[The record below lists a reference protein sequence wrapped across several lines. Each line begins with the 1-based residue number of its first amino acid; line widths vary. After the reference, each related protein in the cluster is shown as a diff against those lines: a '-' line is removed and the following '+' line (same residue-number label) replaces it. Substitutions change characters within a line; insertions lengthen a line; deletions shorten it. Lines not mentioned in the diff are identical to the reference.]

1 MLIIRHLTGPLAG
14 KEQRIEAKTERV
26 TFGRDPNACDVV
38 FPPDATIVARRHF
51 ALQRKPSGEWTLDLF
66 GDPFVAVN
74 GEAGEIGETV
84 YSGAKIELGKH
95 GGPSFEVILEGQKL
109 EDALPVTQAQEA
121 VVGSRALA
129 GQARQA
135 ATGAR
140 RFAAIGLVVAILAAG
155 GVGAYY
161 YYGNNAE
168 QRFAEA
174 MKSLDEV
181 KVRVASDSIRR
192 EDRDLLAKAVYLVL
206 TKDATGA
213 EQGQGTAFAIG
224 PHLLG
229 TNAHVAAIQEELK
242 PDQKLYVRAPGPNGK
257 TYEVIAHKIHP
268 GYKPL
273 DTFLSEDPLFVETI
287 KTQYNQWG
295 LSRMSSGNGYDVALL
310 RIADKETLSP
320 VLPLATPEEAMKLAI
335 GDPLAYAGYPME
347 RISGSEMQPLGP
359 TPQVRMG
366 TVTAETDLFSLPA
379 EPDQRRLIHHDM
391 ALTGGASGS
400 PVISAN
406 GKVVALINSMNV
418 LAAVGGGR
426 MPSAALINYAQRVDL
441 LDDLISG
448 RADKTLVDEQLYW
461 KKQTANLRRG
471 GDVIVARVLED
482 LKPAANAIPVV
493 LSQNRFTLAAAD
505 QAKYRDNNGN
515 EATRRQKQHKVTLTA
530 GKPHVFLAYAQG
542 AAGINLYLLVDGKV
556 VIKSEG
562 AWYPN
567 VRYTPPKD
575 TAAEIY
581 ITGPDR
587 DVTYTLTDY
596 GFDAPK
602 S

>member
-74 GEAGEIGETV
+74 GETGEVGETV
-84 YSGAKIELGKH
+84 HSGAKIELGKH
-95 GGPSFEVILEGQKL
+95 GGPSFEVTIEGQKL
-109 EDALPVTQAQEA
+109 DDALPVTQTQEA
-121 VVGSRALA
+121 IVGSRALA

-140 RFAAIGLVVAILAAG
+140 RFAVIGLVIALLAAG

-161 YYGNNAE
+161 YYGGNAE
-168 QRFAEA
+168 RRFAEA
-174 MKSLDEV
+174 IKSLDEV
-181 KVRVASDSIRR
+181 KARVASDSISR
-192 EDRDLLAKAVYLVL
+192 ESRDVLAQAVYLVL
-206 TKDATGA
+206 TKDASGA

-229 TNAHVAAIQEELK
+229 TNAHVAAIAEDLK
-242 PDQKLYVRAPGPNGK
+242 PGQKLYVRAPGPNGK
-257 TYEVIAHKIHP
+257 SYEVVAHKIHP
-268 GYKPL
+268 GYRPL
-273 DTFLSEDPLFVETI
+273 DTFLSQDPLFVETI

-295 LSRMSSGNGYDVALL
+295 LSRMSSGNGYDVATLS
-310 RIADKETLSP
+310 IADSETLSP
-320 VLPLATPEEAMKLAI
+320 VLQLASPDEAMKLAV

-347 RISGSEMQPLGP
+347 RIMGSELQPLGP

-379 EPDQRRLIHHDM
+379 EPAQRRLIHHDM

-400 PVISAN
+400 PVIGAS

-418 LAAVGGGR
+418 MAAVGGGR

-448 RADKTLVDEQLYW
+448 KADKTLADEQLYW
-461 KKQTANLRRG
+461 TRQTANLKRG
-471 GDVIVARVLED
+471 ADVIVARVIED
-482 LKPAANAIPVV
+482 LKPAPNAIPVV
-493 LSQNRFTLAAAD
+493 LSQTRFALAATD
-505 QAKYRDNNGN
+505 QAKYRDANGK

-530 GKPHVFLAYAQG
+530 GKPHLFMAYAQE
-542 AAGINLYLLVDGKV
+542 AAAINLYLLVDGKV

-562 AWYPN
+562 GWYPA

-575 TAAEIY
+575 TEAEVY

>member
-1 MLIIRHLTGPLAG
+1 
-14 KEQRIEAKTERV
+14 
-26 TFGRDPNACDVV
+26 
-38 FPPDATIVARRHF
+38 
-51 ALQRKPSGEWTLDLF
+51 
-66 GDPFVAVN
+66 
-74 GEAGEIGETV
+74 
-84 YSGAKIELGKH
+84 
-95 GGPSFEVILEGQKL
+95 
-109 EDALPVTQAQEA
+109 
-121 VVGSRALA
+121 
-129 GQARQA
+129 
-135 ATGAR
+135 
-140 RFAAIGLVVAILAAG
+140 VVAILAAA

-161 YYGNNAE
+161 YYGGGSE

-181 KVRVASDSIRR
+181 KARVASDSISR
-192 EDRDLLAKAVYLVL
+192 ESRDLLAKAVYLVL
-206 TKDATGA
+206 TKDASGA

-229 TNAHVAAIQEELK
+229 TNAHVAAIQEQLK

-257 TYEVIAHKIHP
+257 TYEIISHKIHP
-268 GYKPL
+268 GYRPL
-273 DTFLSEDPLFVETI
+273 DAFLSQDPLFVETI
-287 KTQYNQWG
+287 KSQYNQWG
-295 LSRMSSGNGYDVALL
+295 LARMSSGNGYDVATLT
-310 RIADKETLSP
+310 ISDSETLSP
-320 VLPLATPEEAMKLAI
+320 VLTLAPPAEAMKLAV
-335 GDPLAYAGYPME
+335 GDPLAYAGFPME
-347 RISGSEMQPLGP
+347 RITGSELQPLGP

-391 ALTGGASGS
+391 GLTGGASGS
-400 PVISAN
+400 PVISAG

-418 LAAVGGGR
+418 MAAVGGGR

-448 RADKTLVDEQLYW
+448 KADRTLDAEQLYW
-461 KKQTANLRRG
+461 KKQTANLKRG
-471 GDVIVARVLED
+471 ADVIVTRVLDE
-482 LKPAANAIPVV
+482 LKPAPNAIPVV
-493 LSQNRFTLAAAD
+493 ISRNEFTLAAAD
-505 QAKYRDNNGN
+505 QAKFRDANGK
-515 EATRRQKQHKVTLTA
+515 EAMRRQKQHKVTLAA
-530 GKPHVFLAYAQG
+530 GKPHVFLAYARA

-562 AWYPN
+562 AWYPS
-567 VRYTPPKD
+567 VRYVPAKD
-575 TAAEIY
+575 TEAEIY